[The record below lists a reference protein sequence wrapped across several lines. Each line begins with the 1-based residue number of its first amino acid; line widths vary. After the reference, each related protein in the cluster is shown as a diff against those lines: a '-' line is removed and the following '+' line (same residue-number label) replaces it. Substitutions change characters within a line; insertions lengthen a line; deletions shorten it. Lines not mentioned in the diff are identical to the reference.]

1 MRYFSLLFLFI
12 IFLGC
17 SKEEIKKIDVSNI
30 RVKTDIQR
38 FDQKFYTSSIENLG
52 ELKTEYP
59 FLFPEPN
66 PDSVWVNKMQN
77 KDEQDLFAESQKL
90 FADFSSEEEQ
100 LNSLFKHLKYYYPSF
115 KEPKV
120 ITILTNVDY
129 NNNVVLVDSLLFIS
143 LDIFLGKENE
153 VYHEFP
159 NYVKQ
164 NYNKDHLIV
173 AVAEKFAEQII
184 PQSKSKSYVSRMIQ
198 EGKKLALIQS
208 LLPKVAQE
216 EIIGYTK
223 EQYIWAEKSEKDI
236 WKYFIEKSMLYS
248 TDVQLSARFIDEAPF
263 SKFFLTVDKD
273 SPGRIGVWFG
283 WQIVNSYLKNNE
295 ISLQK
300 AMLTEN
306 EEIFKRSKYKPKKY

>member
-1 MRYFSLLFLFI
+1 MRYFSLLFLFL

-17 SKEEIKKIDVSNI
+17 SNEENKKIDVSNI

-66 PDSVWVNKMQN
+66 PDSVWVNKMEN

-173 AVAEKFAEQII
+173 AVAEKFAEHII

-208 LLPKVAQE
+208 LLPKVTQE

-248 TDVQLSARFIDEAPF
+248 TDTQLSARFIDEAPF
-263 SKFFLTVDKD
+263 SKFFLAVDKD

-300 AMLTEN
+300 AMLTDN
-306 EEIFKRSKYKPKKY
+306 EEIFKRSKYKPKKN